1 MLRKVS
7 ILILLVVLGLSA
19 ELWVNAIRDPG
30 AELGAGDWETG
41 LWEWPKGSG
50 AGDSARVDV
59 HDSTRAYEGDY
70 SFLTDTRK
78 NPRIGPTDC
87 FTTCTQILRIPKAVA
102 DIDSCFWVVYLEYFT
117 DLYLYD
123 FSFAFRSQAGKTIRW
138 ASGNPLMLHS
148 DTIYTT
154 KFSLPE
160 SGVWTEYGADLY
172 NKWVSAAGWSA
183 LDTITEVQLHSWGL
197 EAWNWYGQKVYW
209 DNVELRSI
217 AYYDYAAK
225 SIDSDEQV
233 DQSYT
238 PIATFANEGIK
249 DDSSGTVYAE
259 ILEGENVVY
268 RDSEEVSISAESS
281 EQVEF
286 SEWTVPH
293 GGEYLLRVYP
303 ILGLDEY
310 SADDTLEQALTGVEE
325 EERSVDVEFVTTRYT
340 PSGILFSFTP
350 GVSGELSIYDASGRE
365 IYSYTLRTGESEFL
379 WFTQNVPSGLYFYK
393 IEAPTSRLTD
403 KLLILH

>member
-7 ILILLVVLGLSA
+7 ILILLATLGLSA

-30 AELGAGDWETG
+30 AELGAGDWETETWSHEEG
-41 LWEWPKGSG
+41 G
-50 AGDSARVDV
+50 ADSARVDA

-70 SFLTDTRK
+70 SFLTDTKK

-87 FTTCTQILRIPKAVA
+87 FTTCTQILRVPKAVA

-138 ASGNPLMLHS
+138 ASGNPLFLHS
-148 DTIYTT
+148 DTIYTAE
-154 KFSLPE
+154 FPLPE
-160 SGVWTEYGADLY
+160 SGVWTEYGGDLY
-172 NKWVSAAGWSA
+172 NKWVGTARWSA
-183 LDTITEVQLHSWGL
+183 LDTIIEVQLHSWGG
-197 EAWNWYGQKVYW
+197 EAWDWYGQEVYW
-209 DNVELRSI
+209 DNVRLRSI

-233 DQSYT
+233 GQSYT

-268 RDSEEVSISAESS
+268 RDSLEVSIPAESS
-281 EQVEF
+281 EQVVF
-286 SEWTVPH
+286 REWTVPH
-293 GGEYLLRVYP
+293 DGEYLLRVYP
-303 ILGLDEY
+303 ISPLLPVFVEI
-310 SADDTLEQALTGVEE
+310 SSSTTLLV
-325 EERSVDVEFVTTRYT
+325 ERSTANRFNLERENCFGLL
-340 PSGILFSFTP
+340 GIFPPVFT
-350 GVSGELSIYDASGRE
+350 S
-365 IYSYTLRTGESEFL
+365 TGL
-379 WFTQNVPSGLYFYK
+379 PH
-393 IEAPTSRLTD
+393 I
-403 KLLILH
+403 I

>member
-30 AELGAGDWETG
+30 AELGTGDWETG

-59 HDSTRAYEGDY
+59 HDSTRAYEGNY
-70 SFLTDTRK
+70 SFLTDTDR
-78 NPRIGPTDC
+78 NPGIDGVVHVWC
-87 FTTCTQILRIPKAVA
+87 FQSLSVPKAVR
-102 DIDSCFWVVYLEYFT
+102 DIDSCFWVVYLERGNQ
-117 DLYLYD
+117 YLICT
-123 FSFAFRSQAGKTIRW
+123 FFLLFRSKDGKNIRW
-138 ASGNPLMLHS
+138 AGGYSIPSINDTLYTVQVPLPDS
-148 DTIYTT
+148 R
-154 KFSLPE
+154 
-160 SGVWTEYGADLY
+160 VWTEYSGDLY
-172 NKWVSAAGWSA
+172 NKWTSAIRWSA
-183 LDTITEVQLHSWGL
+183 LDTIIEVQIHSWG
-197 EAWNWYGQKVYW
+197 AWSDIWYGQKVYW

-259 ILEGENVVY
+259 ILEGVNVVY
-268 RDSEEVSISAESS
+268 RDSEEVSIPAESS

-286 SEWTVPH
+286 KEWTVPH

-303 ILGLDEY
+303 ILELDEY
-310 SADDTLEQALTGVEE
+310 SADDTLEQTLTGVKEG
-325 EERSVDVEFVTTRYT
+325 ERSVDVELVTTRYT
-340 PSGILFSFTP
+340 QSGVLFSFTP
-350 GVSGELSIYDASGRE
+350 RVSGELTIYDASGRE
-365 IYSYTLRTGESEFL
+365 IYSHSVRAGESEFL
-379 WFTQNVPSGLYFYK
+379 WFTQDVPAGLYFYRF
-393 IEAPTSRLTD
+393 TSPDLTVAN
-403 KLLILH
+403 KFVVLH

>member
-41 LWEWPKGSG
+41 LWEWPYGSG

-59 HDSTRAYEGDY
+59 HDSTRAYEGNY
-70 SFLTDTRK
+70 SFLTDTDK
-78 NPRIGPTDC
+78 NPRIDGVVHVWC
-87 FTTCTQILRIPKAVA
+87 FQSLSVPKAVK
-102 DIDSCFWVVYLEYFT
+102 DIDSCFWVVDVEKTHVMRMGRFHILFH
-117 DLYLYD
+117 
-123 FSFAFRSQAGKTIRW
+123 SKNGKNIRW
-138 ASGNPLMLHS
+138 VSGIPTTVPT
-148 DTIYTT
+148 DTV
-154 KFSLPE
+154 FSIEFPVPD
-160 SGVWTEYGADLY
+160 SGVWTEYGDDFY
-172 NKWVSAAGWSA
+172 HRWTSAAMWSA
-183 LDTITEVQLHSWGL
+183 LDTIIEVQLLSRGGWSDV
-197 EAWNWYGQKVYW
+197 WYGQEVSW
-209 DNVELRSI
+209 DNIVLRSI

-268 RDSEEVSISAESS
+268 RDFKEVSIPAESS
-281 EQVEF
+281 EQIEF
-286 SEWTVPH
+286 KEWTVPH

-303 ILGLDEY
+303 ILELDEY
-310 SADDTLEQALTGVEE
+310 STDDTLEQALTGVEE
-325 EERSVDVEFVTTRYT
+325 EKRSVDVELVTTRYT

-350 GVSGELSIYDASGRE
+350 GVSGELTIYDVSGRE
-365 IYSYTLRTGESEFL
+365 VYSHSIQPGTCRLHWT
-379 WFTQNVPSGLYFYK
+379 TQGIPAGLYFYK
-393 IEAPTSRLTD
+393 IETPISRLTD